1 MKIIIAT
8 VSGRE
13 ITLDESTSQEFL
25 TLLNGDG
32 RINKEGA
39 IVINDSETGKTKSI
53 IYPHC
58 IEQIDFKY

>member
-1 MKIIIAT
+1 MKIVIAT

-25 TLLNGDG
+25 TLLDKDG
-32 RINKEGA
+32 RINKEA
-39 IVINDSETGKTKSI
+39 IVVNDSETGKTKSI
-53 IYPHC
+53 IYSHC

>member
-1 MKIIIAT
+1 MKIVIAT

-25 TLLNGDG
+25 TLLTKDG
-32 RINKEGA
+32 RINKEA
-39 IVINDSETGKTKSI
+39 IVINDSKTGKTKSI